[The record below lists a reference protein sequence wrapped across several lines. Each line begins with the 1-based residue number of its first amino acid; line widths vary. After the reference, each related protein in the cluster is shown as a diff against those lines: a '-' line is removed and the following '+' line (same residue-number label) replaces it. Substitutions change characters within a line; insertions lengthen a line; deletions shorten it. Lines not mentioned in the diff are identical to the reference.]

1 MNRPWGALLG
11 AEIETRLHLRKNL
24 LFYGN
29 LSLIR
34 SKAYQASPFA
44 TLQNTGRPLQG
55 QALYIL
61 NTGIIYRPSPSWEV
75 AAFYQKR
82 GNAIFITG
90 FEITDST
97 GKTYQQLDTWDIGR
111 HILDLQLAYLRGPWR
126 IQISTLNLL
135 ARSQPIVLAQIYD
148 FEKFR
153 YQPQRDG
160 FVDKKTYAPNFLFSV
175 TYALR

>member
-1 MNRPWGALLG
+1 MALSFFGKSIRNLIKNAASATEVAGILTYLPVSRPWGALLG
-11 AEIETRLHLRKNL
+11 AEIETRPHLRKNL

-34 SKAYQASPFA
+34 SKAYQTSPFA

-97 GKTYQQLDTWDIGR
+97 GKTYQQLATWDTGR
-111 HILDLQLAYLRGPWR
+111 HVLDFQLAYLRGPWR

-135 ARSQPIVLAQIYD
+135 ARSQPITD
-148 FEKFR
+148 
-153 YQPQRDG
+153 
-160 FVDKKTYAPNFLFSV
+160 
-175 TYALR
+175 LRF